1 MENKSIVKEM
11 SQHEIQETNG
21 GVAVIL
27 ALGLIAVGVVAAK
40 EICDAIK
47 SE

>member
-11 SQHEIQETNG
+11 NQHEIQETNG

-27 ALGLIAVGVVAAK
+27 ALGLIAAGGVVVK
-40 EICDAIK
+40 EICDIVK